1 MSDRLTP
8 EREADI
14 RTWVADM
21 GERKDIRY
29 YGPHRDLTDLLA
41 ELDALR
47 TEYAELERKAAKLAA
62 LEAYGVDSWE
72 GYDEALAGVR
82 ATIAEKA
89 ESELEEAR
97 RKAEELA
104 CPVCKGSGLD
114 PDDDGDWDSTV
125 GRHNPNT
132 VAPCPTCMGDWTRQG
147 GAR

>member
-47 TEYAELERKAAKLAA
+47 AENAELGQEAAKLAA
-62 LEAYGVDSWE
+62 LEAYGVDGWE
-72 GYDEALAGVR
+72 GYDDALAGVR
-82 ATIAEKA
+82 QALAEGA
-89 ESELEEAR
+89 
-97 RKAEELA
+97 
-104 CPVCKGSGLD
+104 
-114 PDDDGDWDSTV
+114 
-125 GRHNPNT
+125 GR
-132 VAPCPTCMGDWTRQG
+132 
-147 GAR
+147 